1 MIFLAKP
8 TFYSVV
14 CVVFLGNPNTGIVDL
29 KQSGNGTLF
38 NQSGKAI
45 DPRQASVSWWLIFVC
60 VRSKSTRVDRIVA
73 KLKFITY
80 VFTFSFGQVRQTL
93 TFSGAQLFQ
102 VIVVDFLCL
111 STRFSVNVLGSLF
124 TLFIVQSKGWPFILC
139 MWATFNFVVL
149 FGTARFV
156 QHWLFWQDIFGIFN
170 EKNPSYVLRI
180 QFILIWTF
188 ADCVPT

>member
-1 MIFLAKP
+1 MRIQRSITL
-8 TFYSVV
+8 
-14 CVVFLGNPNTGIVDL
+14 CVFLGNPNTGIVDL
-29 KQSGNGTLF
+29 KQSGNGIFF
-38 NQSGKAI
+38 NQSGEAI

-60 VRSKSTRVDRIVA
+60 VRSKVIPHRH
-73 KLKFITY
+73 KLKFMTY
-80 VFTFSFGQVRQTL
+80 VITFSFGQVRQTL

-124 TLFIVQSKGWPFILC
+124 TLFIVQSKGWPFILF

-149 FGTARFV
+149 FGTSRFV

-180 QFILIWTF
+180 QYLFQLGRLLTVCQTNTF
-188 ADCVPT
+188 NI